1 MGIRPVLEILHDGH
15 LLEILCHSQSQDAK
29 IARILRSKKAISWRQ
44 YVRKTHNTVSR
55 ELPSLNA
62 LRAFEATARL
72 GSVSRAA
79 EELHVTH
86 SAISRQLRVLEESL
100 EQPLFARQGRGITL
114 TAIGEQLRDHV
125 AGAFDQL
132 RDGWSEL
139 QRSRTEG
146 PFVLGC
152 ASSLLA
158 RWVIPRLD
166 RLERDLPSLT
176 LHLSP
181 EENPLAPRHA
191 ELDAALALHAAPWPA
206 GWNVRE
212 LAPERIGPVV
222 SPRYANLDRLL
233 QGGESG
239 LRDEALLHT
248 TSRPQAWPEW
258 ARLSGVSPVSLHHGQ
273 GFTRLFY
280 MLEAAVAGRGVA
292 IAPAQLV
299 QDDVKAGRLL
309 APWGFRQT
317 QAQWILATPRRRND
331 TRVDA
336 LATWLRHAL
345 HDA

>member
-1 MGIRPVLEILHDGH
+1 M
-15 LLEILCHSQSQDAK
+15 
-29 IARILRSKKAISWRQ
+29 
-44 YVRKTHNTVSR
+44 SR

-86 SAISRQLRVLEESL
+86 GAISRQVRVLEEAL
-100 EQPLFARQGRGITL
+100 DRPLFVRHGRGVAL
-114 TAIGEQLRDHV
+114 TAAGEQLRDRV

-139 QRSRTEG
+139 QRSRAEG

-166 RLERDLPSLT
+166 RLERDLPSLK

-181 EENPLAPRHA
+181 EEDPLAPQHA
-191 ELDAALALHAAPWPA
+191 ELDAALALRAAPWPV
-206 GWNVRE
+206 GWDVHE

-233 QGGESG
+233 QGGEST

-248 TSRPQAWPEW
+248 ASRPQAWPEW
-258 ARLSGVSPVSLHHGQ
+258 AELSGVSPASLHYGQ

-280 MLEAAVAGRGVA
+280 LLEAAVAGLGVA

-299 QDDVKAGRLL
+299 QDDVQAGRLL

-317 QAQWILATPRRRND
+317 QAWWILATPRRRSDN
-331 TRVDA
+331 RVEA
-336 LATWLRHAL
+336 LATWLRNAL
-345 HDA
+345 LDA

>member
-1 MGIRPVLEILHDGH
+1 L
-15 LLEILCHSQSQDAK
+15 SQ
-29 IARILRSKKAISWRQ
+29 
-44 YVRKTHNTVSR
+44 

-86 SAISRQLRVLEESL
+86 GAISRQMRVLEEAL
-100 EQPLFARQGRGITL
+100 DQPLFARQGRGITL
-114 TAIGEQLRDHV
+114 TAIGEQLRDRV

-139 QRSRTEG
+139 QRGRAEG

-166 RLERDLPSLT
+166 KLERDLPSLK

-181 EENPLAPRHA
+181 EEDPLAPQHA
-191 ELDAALALHAAPWPA
+191 ELDAAFALRAAPWPSD
-206 GWNVRE
+206 WNVHE

-222 SPRYANLDRLL
+222 SPRYAHLDRLL
-233 QGGESG
+233 RGGESA
-239 LRDEALLHT
+239 LCDEALLHT

-258 ARLSGVSPVSLHHGQ
+258 AQLTAISPISLRYGQ

-280 MLEAAVAGRGVA
+280 LLEAAVAGLGVA

-331 TRVDA
+331 KRTETLAAWLRDA
-336 LATWLRHAL
+336 LR
-345 HDA
+345 DV

>member
-1 MGIRPVLEILHDGH
+1 LI
-15 LLEILCHSQSQDAK
+15 
-29 IARILRSKKAISWRQ
+29 KKAISWVKP
-44 YVRKTHNTVSR
+44 VRKTHNTVGR
-55 ELPSLNA
+55 DLPSLNA

-72 GSVSRAA
+72 GSLSRAA

-86 SAISRQLRVLEESL
+86 GAISRQVRVLEEAL
-100 EQPLFARQGRGITL
+100 DQPLFARQGRGIAL
-114 TAIGEQLRDHV
+114 TATGELLRDRV

-139 QRSRTEG
+139 QRGRAEG

-166 RLERDLPSLT
+166 RLERDLPSLK

-181 EENPLAPRHA
+181 EEDPLAPQHA
-191 ELDAALALHAAPWPA
+191 ELDAALALRAAPWPA
-206 GWNVRE
+206 GWDVHE

-233 QGGESG
+233 DGGESSLG
-239 LRDEALLHT
+239 DEALLHT

-258 ARLSGVSPVSLHHGQ
+258 AELSGVSPASLHYGQ

-280 MLEAAVAGRGVA
+280 LLEAAVAGLGVA

-299 QDDVKAGRLL
+299 QDDVKVGRLL

-317 QAQWILATPRRRND
+317 HAQWILATPRRRND
-331 TRVDA
+331 NRIDA
-336 LATWLRHAL
+336 LAKWLRNAL
-345 HDA
+345 RDA

>member
-1 MGIRPVLEILHDGH
+1 L
-15 LLEILCHSQSQDAK
+15 
-29 IARILRSKKAISWRQ
+29 
-44 YVRKTHNTVSR
+44 TR

-86 SAISRQLRVLEESL
+86 GAISRQVRVLEEAL
-100 EQPLFARQGRGITL
+100 EQPLFARHGRGITL
-114 TAIGEQLRDHV
+114 TATGEQLRDRV

-139 QRSRTEG
+139 QRGRTDG

-166 RLERDLPSLT
+166 KLERDLPSLK

-181 EENPLAPRHA
+181 EEDPLTPQHA
-191 ELDAALALHAAPWPA
+191 ELDAALALRAAPWPA
-206 GWNVRE
+206 DWNVYE

-222 SPRYANLDRLL
+222 SPRYVHLDRLL
-233 QGGESG
+233 QGGEFA

-258 ARLSGVSPVSLHHGQ
+258 AQLSGVSPASLHYGQ

-280 MLEAAVAGRGVA
+280 LLEAAVAGLGVA

-317 QAQWILATPRRRND
+317 QAQWILATPRRKND
-331 TRVDA
+331 KRMEA
-336 LATWLRHAL
+336 LTQWLREAL
-345 HDA
+345 RET

>member
-1 MGIRPVLEILHDGH
+1 
-15 LLEILCHSQSQDAK
+15 
-29 IARILRSKKAISWRQ
+29 
-44 YVRKTHNTVSR
+44 VSR

-79 EELHVTH
+79 AELHVTH
-86 SAISRQLRVLEESL
+86 GAISRQVRVLEEAL
-100 EQPLFARQGRGITL
+100 ARPLFVRHGRGVML
-114 TAIGEQLRDHV
+114 TAAGEQLRDRV

-139 QRSRTEG
+139 QRDRAEG

-166 RLERDLPSLT
+166 RLERDLPLLK

-181 EENPLAPRHA
+181 EEDPLAPQHA
-191 ELDAALALHAAPWPA
+191 ELDAALALRATPWPV
-206 GWNVRE
+206 GWDVHE

-233 QGGESG
+233 ESG
-239 LRDEALLHT
+239 ELSLRDEALLHT
-248 TSRPQAWPEW
+248 ASRPQAWPEW
-258 ARLSGVSPVSLHHGQ
+258 AELSGLSPASLHYGQ

-280 MLEAAVAGRGVA
+280 LLEAAVAGLGVA

-299 QDDVKAGRLL
+299 QDDMKAGRLL

-317 QAQWILATPRRRND
+317 QARWILATPRRRSD
-331 TRVDA
+331 RRVEA
-336 LATWLRHAL
+336 LATWLRNAL
-345 HDA
+345 LEV

>member
-1 MGIRPVLEILHDGH
+1 M
-15 LLEILCHSQSQDAK
+15 
-29 IARILRSKKAISWRQ
+29 
-44 YVRKTHNTVSR
+44 NMSR

-86 SAISRQLRVLEESL
+86 GAISRQLRVLEEAL
-100 EQPLFARQGRGITL
+100 EQPLFARQGRGINL
-114 TAIGEQLRDHV
+114 TAIGEQLRDRV

-139 QRSRTEG
+139 RRHRSES

-166 RLERDLPSLT
+166 RLERDLPMLR

-181 EENPLAPRHA
+181 EEDPLAPQRA
-191 ELDAALALHAAPWPA
+191 EPDAALALAAPPWPT
-206 GWNVRE
+206 GWQVHE

-222 SPRYANLDRLL
+222 SPRYTDLAHLLDRD
-233 QGGESG
+233 ESV
-239 LRDEALLHT
+239 LSNEALLHT
-248 TSRPQAWPEW
+248 TSRPQAWPTW
-258 ARLSGVSPVSLHHGQ
+258 AQACGLPTTSLRYGQ
-273 GFTRLFY
+273 GFARLFY
-280 MLEAAVAGRGVA
+280 LLEAAVAGLGVA

-299 QDDVKAGRLL
+299 QDDLRAGRLL

-317 QAQWILATPRRRND
+317 SAFWILATPRRRSD
-331 TRVDA
+331 TRTDA
-336 LATWLRHAL
+336 LVAWLRHAL
-345 HDA
+345 TED

>member
-1 MGIRPVLEILHDGH
+1 MQWVKPDR
-15 LLEILCHSQSQDAK
+15 K
-29 IARILRSKKAISWRQ
+29 NIANSPIKKAISWLRH
-44 YVRKTHNTVSR
+44 VRKTHSTVSY

-86 SAISRQLRVLEESL
+86 GAISRQVRVLEEAL
-100 EQPLFARQGRGITL
+100 DQPLFARHGRGIAL
-114 TAIGEQLRDHV
+114 TAAGEQLRDRV

-132 RDGWSEL
+132 RDGWAEL
-139 QRSRTEG
+139 RRGRAEG

-166 RLERDLPSLT
+166 RLERDLPALK

-181 EENPLAPRHA
+181 EEDPLAPQHA
-191 ELDAALALHAAPWPA
+191 ELDAALALRAAPWPT
-206 GWNVRE
+206 GWNVHE

-222 SPRYANLDRLL
+222 SPRYANVERLL
-233 QGGESG
+233 KGDESA
-239 LRDEALLHT
+239 LRDEPLLHT

-258 ARLSGVSPVSLHHGQ
+258 AQLSGMSMASFHYGQ

-280 MLEAAVAGRGVA
+280 MLEAAVAGLGVA

-299 QDDVKAGRLL
+299 QDDVNAGRLL

-317 QAQWILATPRRRND
+317 QAQWILATRRRSND
-331 TRVDA
+331 RRVDA
-336 LATWLRHAL
+336 LAAWLLRAL
-345 HDA
+345 RDA

>member
-1 MGIRPVLEILHDGH
+1 M
-15 LLEILCHSQSQDAK
+15 
-29 IARILRSKKAISWRQ
+29 
-44 YVRKTHNTVSR
+44 SR

-72 GSVSRAA
+72 GSLSRAA

-86 SAISRQLRVLEESL
+86 GAISRQIRVLEEAL
-100 EQPLFARQGRGITL
+100 DRPLFARQGRGITL
-114 TAIGEQLRDHV
+114 TATGEQLRDRV

-139 QRSRTEG
+139 RRDRAER
-146 PFVLGC
+146 PFVLSC

-166 RLERDLPSLT
+166 RLERDLPALK

-181 EENPLAPRHA
+181 EEDPLAPQHA
-191 ELDAALALHAAPWPA
+191 EPDAALALCSPPWPP
-206 GWNVRE
+206 GWQIHV

-222 SPRYANLDRLL
+222 SPRYARLDRLL
-233 QGGESG
+233 TRDESV
-239 LRDEALLHT
+239 LCDEALLHT

-258 ARLSGVSPVSLHHGQ
+258 AALSDLAPGSLHEGQ

-280 MLEAAVAGRGVA
+280 LLEAAVAGLGVA

-299 QDDVKAGRLL
+299 QDDVHAGRLL

-317 QAQWILATPRRRND
+317 NASWMLATPQRGND
-331 TRVDA
+331 HRIDA
-336 LATWLRHAL
+336 LAAWLRRELATN
-345 HDA
+345 

>member
-1 MGIRPVLEILHDGH
+1 M
-15 LLEILCHSQSQDAK
+15 
-29 IARILRSKKAISWRQ
+29 
-44 YVRKTHNTVSR
+44 SR

-86 SAISRQLRVLEESL
+86 GAISRQLRVLEEAL
-100 EQPLFARQGRGITL
+100 EQPLFARHGRGVTL
-114 TAIGEQLRDHV
+114 TAMGEELHDRV

-139 QRSRTEG
+139 RRHRSES

-166 RLERDLPSLT
+166 RLERDLPMLR

-181 EENPLAPRHA
+181 EENPLAPQHA
-191 ELDAALALHAAPWPA
+191 EPDAALALAAPPWPH
-206 GWNVRE
+206 GWQVHE
-212 LAPERIGPVV
+212 LAPEQIGPVV
-222 SPRYANLDRLL
+222 SPRYAGLARLLDRDETALC
-233 QGGESG
+233 
-239 LRDEALLHT
+239 DEALLHT

-258 ARLSGVSPVSLHHGQ
+258 AQACGLPATALRYGQ

-280 MLEAAVAGRGVA
+280 LLEAAVAGLGVA
-292 IAPAQLV
+292 IAPAPLV
-299 QDDVKAGRLL
+299 QDDLREGRLL

-317 QAQWILATPRRRND
+317 SASWILATPRRRND
-331 TRVDA
+331 ARIDA
-336 LATWLRHAL
+336 LVAWLRNEL
-345 HDA
+345 TES

>member
-1 MGIRPVLEILHDGH
+1 
-15 LLEILCHSQSQDAK
+15 
-29 IARILRSKKAISWRQ
+29 
-44 YVRKTHNTVSR
+44 
-55 ELPSLNA
+55 
-62 LRAFEATARL
+62 
-72 GSVSRAA
+72 
-79 EELHVTH
+79 LHVTH
-86 SAISRQLRVLEESL
+86 GAISRQVRVLEEALDQSL
-100 EQPLFARQGRGITL
+100 FVRHGRGVAL
-114 TAIGEQLRDHV
+114 TAAGEQLRDRV

-139 QRSRTEG
+139 QRSRAER

-166 RLERDLPSLT
+166 RLERDLPSLK

-181 EENPLAPRHA
+181 EEDPLAPQHA
-191 ELDAALALHAAPWPA
+191 ELDAALALRAAPWPV
-206 GWNVRE
+206 GWEVHE

-233 QGGESG
+233 QGGEST
-239 LRDEALLHT
+239 LSDEALLHT

-258 ARLSGVSPVSLHHGQ
+258 AELSGVSPASLHYGQ
-273 GFTRLFY
+273 GFARLFY
-280 MLEAAVAGRGVA
+280 LLEAAVAGLGVA

-317 QAQWILATPRRRND
+317 QARWILATPRRRND
-331 TRVDA
+331 TRVEA
-336 LATWLRHAL
+336 LATWLRNAL
-345 HDA
+345 LDA